1 LSPVLATKTEV
12 MVLTVKCASHATKP
26 DADQRRHRRFLAG
39 LVDARAAA
47 VEIRE
52 PDVRVRS
59 CSLSNLSYGGMCFS
73 TDAPLVQG
81 AEHHFLIHLARPFG
95 DLILVRARLV
105 WTGVDEAGRQQ
116 AGAEFLESSK
126 GWLGPGDA

>member
-1 LSPVLATKTEV
+1 MLATRTEV
-12 MVLTVKCASHATKP
+12 MVLTIKCGSPTSRGRT
-26 DADQRRHRRFLAG
+26 DRRRHRRFLAG

-47 VEIRE
+47 VELGQSDIQ
-52 PDVRVRS
+52 VRA

-81 AEHHFLIHLARPFG
+81 AEQHFLIHLPAPIG
-95 DLILVRARLV
+95 DLVLVKARLV
-105 WTGVDEAGRQQ
+105 WTGIDEAGRQQ

-126 GWLGPGDA
+126 GWLGPDEA